1 MAKSRRIAIGDLFEL
16 KTRDGFVYLQFLG
29 KHREIDVVRVSAKTY
44 AQPLQDGSA
53 FSTEPERYV
62 VSVPLLRTE
71 EALGQIRFVGSTD
84 LPERF
89 RSGPQLFKA
98 NGRRDLDGRHASDGW
113 WLDDGK
119 KEWRVDKLPPE
130 HWFLPYT
137 SIISVLC
144 LRDYIE
150 RGWDPDWEF
159 KPKGREFQLP
169 AKGAPAKAAN
179 PKTASFYLFFPDAQA
194 AQRAQH
200 EVEKRGFGLSCRI
213 EKLDDDISENVR
225 LRWLLLASADV
236 EKLEN
241 TSLDELEDSFE
252 QIVVALGG
260 DYDGNE
266 LPL

>member
-1 MAKSRRIAIGDLFEL
+1 VGKSRPIATGDVFEL
-16 KTRDGFVYLQFLG
+16 KTCDGFVYLQFLG
-29 KHREIDVVRVSAKTY
+29 KHREIDVVRVSARTY
-44 AQPLQDGSA
+44 AQPLQSGSA

-62 VSVPLLRTE
+62 VIVPLLRRE

-84 LPERF
+84 LPERL
-89 RSGPQLFKA
+89 RSSPQLFKA

-137 SIISVLC
+137 SIIPVSC

-169 AKGAPAKAAN
+169 TKTAPAEAAS
-179 PKTASFYLFFPDAQA
+179 PKTASFYLFFPDAKA

-200 EVEKRGFGLSCRI
+200 EVEKRGLGLLCRI
-213 EKLDDDISENVR
+213 EKPDDEVSENVR
-225 LRWLLLASADV
+225 LPWLLVASADV
-236 EKLEN
+236 EKLEI
-241 TSLDELEDSFE
+241 TSLDELEESLE
-252 QIVVALGG
+252 QIAFGLGG